1 MSASPDSLTTS
12 LSTPARDLTTTP
24 ETKLEPVVVE
34 DYRPTLL
41 ESLRESWRSKHV
53 LWALA
58 MNALMAFII
67 KYRLGPFWI
76 IFSTF
81 MGVFGWALI
90 GGNIA
95 GFKAPNGMPYFLYTL
110 VGMMGWTL
118 FQSTLMITA
127 RAFLRMK
134 NLIRDVYFP
143 LIMVP
148 IAGSSQALMRFVLLM
163 IAYIGSVLYY
173 WLAKGHFYAQI
184 APKYLAYTVLGLFLC
199 IALAWGISLW
209 TAPLTAHTR
218 DVRMLI
224 RYVTPFLFFITPV
237 LYPIDHLK
245 GSTRRLAELNPLS
258 SPVEMAKVGLTGAGS
273 VRLYA
278 ALWSIVAISLV
289 FASGVWFMNRF
300 GTRIVGLD
308 QEDDGSDM
316 DMM

>member
-1 MSASPDSLTTS
+1 
-12 LSTPARDLTTTP
+12 
-24 ETKLEPVVVE
+24 
-34 DYRPTLL
+34 
-41 ESLRESWRSKHV
+41 
-53 LWALA
+53 

-76 IFSTF
+76 IFSTL

-90 GGNIA
+90 GGKIA
-95 GFKAPNGMPYFLYTL
+95 GFAAPNGMPYFLYTM

-118 FQSTLMITA
+118 FASTLMITA

-134 NLIRDVYFP
+134 TLIRDVYFP

-148 IAGSSQALMRFVLLM
+148 IAGSSQALFKFVLLM
-163 IAYIGSVLYY
+163 VTYIGTILYY
-173 WLAKGHFYAQI
+173 WLAKGHFYAQLG
-184 APKYLAYTVLGLFLC
+184 PRYLGYTVLGLFLC

-308 QEDDGSDM
+308 QDDDGDDM